1 MTVTAGKGGKGKG
14 AKRWWLWGVA
24 GVVVVVLI
32 VLAMMPAPV
41 EVDLATVDRG
51 PMRVTL
57 DEEGETRVRN
67 RYMVSAPVSGRVLRI
82 ELEPGD
88 TVVADRTV
96 LVTLQPAPL
105 DARTRAEA
113 QARVDGAKADLGL
126 AHAELSRAQA
136 EYRFAQS
143 EFDRVQ
149 RLAEEKIASEE
160 MLDTAQLKVDTGREG
175 ESAAKFAVRTAEHNL
190 AQARATLVGEVGS
203 GATPKPITILSPIE
217 GVVLRRLRESSAV
230 VAAGEPL
237 IEVADP
243 SRLEIVSDFLSE
255 DAVRVPAGAPVLI
268 ERWGGDRSL
277 RGIVRRVEP
286 FGFTKISALGVEE
299 QRVNVV
305 IDFEDAREAWN
316 ALGDGYRVEVR
327 VITWESED
335 VLRVPTSSLFR
346 AGAGWAAFRESGGD
360 AHLTELE
367 IGERNGLTAEV
378 VSGLDAGD
386 RVVLY
391 PSDAVGDGV
400 SIKER

>member
-1 MTVTAGKGGKGKG
+1 
-14 AKRWWLWGVA
+14 
-24 GVVVVVLI
+24 
-32 VLAMMPAPV
+32 
-41 EVDLATVDRG
+41 
-51 PMRVTL
+51 
-57 DEEGETRVRN
+57 
-67 RYMVSAPVSGRVLRI
+67 
-82 ELEPGD
+82 
-88 TVVADRTV
+88 
-96 LVTLQPAPL
+96 
-105 DARTRAEA
+105 
-113 QARVDGAKADLGL
+113 
-126 AHAELSRAQA
+126 
-136 EYRFAQS
+136 
-143 EFDRVQ
+143 
-149 RLAEEKIASEE
+149 
-160 MLDTAQLKVDTGREG
+160 
-175 ESAAKFAVRTAEHNL
+175 
-190 AQARATLVGEVGS
+190 
-203 GATPKPITILSPIE
+203 
-217 GVVLRRLRESSAV
+217 
-230 VAAGEPL
+230 
-237 IEVADP
+237 
-243 SRLEIVSDFLSE
+243 
-255 DAVRVPAGAPVLI
+255 VLI